1 VAEVRPLESVM
12 TVKMDAVDPSGKVT
26 VAVLENGASKQE
38 VRPPAIAMMKA
49 ILRKIFPSQPPDF
62 VPDGSLRTIGWPWV
76 KFSGNLIGFNGN
88 FSVKSDGYIDVNW
101 RLDAARCRWH
111 ESPWVL

>member
-12 TVKMDAVDPSGKVT
+12 AVKMEAVDPSGKVT

-38 VRPPAIAMMKA
+38 DRPPAIAMMKA

-62 VPDGSLRTIGWPWV
+62 VPDRSQVGIGWP
-76 KFSGNLIGFNGN
+76 
-88 FSVKSDGYIDVNW
+88 
-101 RLDAARCRWH
+101 
-111 ESPWVL
+111 